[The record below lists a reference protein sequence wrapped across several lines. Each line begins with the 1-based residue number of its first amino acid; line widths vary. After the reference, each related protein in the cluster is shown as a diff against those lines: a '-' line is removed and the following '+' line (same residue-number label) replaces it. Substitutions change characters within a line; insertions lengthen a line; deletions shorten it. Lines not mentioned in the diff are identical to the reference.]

1 VTTPRAITSRVLH
14 VAKSPARWFARL
26 TGLQGG
32 GHVSQFIADD
42 VRSLIKFAAS
52 PAARRRERDAA
63 AKATD
68 TERCFDFSQ
77 TYFGVGPVQHRSEIA
92 ALLDLALE
100 NGAKVV
106 CEIGAQDAGTTVLF
120 SRVLNPD
127 TLLVMDLFTKN
138 RWRLRRAAPTGQTV
152 HVVDGDSTHSL
163 TVRRLRR
170 KLRGQ
175 PIDLLLIDGDHRW
188 IGVRHDFLT
197 YRKFVR
203 DGGLIAF
210 HDICEATDP
219 HSPLWTGDVPA
230 FWRAVSAL
238 YSSHEFIDTP
248 AQQGLGIGVIRYDP
262 TRSVEPLL
270 AAEPPS

>member
-1 VTTPRAITSRVLH
+1 MTPRAIASRVLH
-14 VAKSPARWFARL
+14 VAKGPIRSFARL

-42 VRSLIKFAAS
+42 VRSLVQFAAS

-63 AKATD
+63 AEATD
-68 TERCFDFSQ
+68 MEQCFDFSQ
-77 TYFGVGPVQHRSEIA
+77 TFFGVGPVQHRSEIG
-92 ALLDLALE
+92 ALLDLARE
-100 NGAKVV
+100 NGTQVV
-106 CEIGAQDAGTTVLF
+106 CEIGAQDAGTSVLF
-120 SRVLNPD
+120 SRVLHPEK
-127 TLLVMDLFTKN
+127 LVVMDLFTKN

-152 HVVDGDSTHSL
+152 QIVDGDSTHSL

-170 KLRGQ
+170 KLQGQ

-188 IGVRHDFLT
+188 SGVRHDFLT
-197 YRKFVR
+197 YREFVR

-219 HSPLWTGDVPA
+219 DSPLWTGDVPA

-238 YSSHEFIDTP
+238 YPSHEFIDMP

-262 TRSVEPLL
+262 TRSVAPLL
-270 AAEPPS
+270 AAAEAPV